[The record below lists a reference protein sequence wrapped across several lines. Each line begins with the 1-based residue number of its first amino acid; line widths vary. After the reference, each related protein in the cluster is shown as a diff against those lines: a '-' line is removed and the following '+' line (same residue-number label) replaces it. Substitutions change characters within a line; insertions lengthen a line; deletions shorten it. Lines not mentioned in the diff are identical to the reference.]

1 MELCNFLRFKRRDGS
16 YTSWLA
22 QNYFIG
28 QTIAHNGQNYPH
40 LPVAV
45 ATNSST
51 RGGDRSEAVIAAATS
66 ALTLNVFAEASQQE
80 WLLEVRSV
88 KVNRVD
94 QSLGVLLTTEYWAA
108 QQLQSDTSEP
118 IAKLQLASPLDAVKA
133 PGGRVLSQVLVG
145 ALPTSGNLTLQ

>member
-1 MELCNFLRFKRRDGS
+1 MEICNFMRFKRRNGV

-28 QTIAHNGQNYPH
+28 QSVSHNGQVYPYR
-40 LPVAV
+40 PVAV

-66 ALTLNVFAEASQQE
+66 QLTLNIFSEAASND

-94 QSLGVLLTTEYWAA
+94 QSIGVLLTVEYWATR
-108 QQLQSDTSEP
+108 QVQHDTSEP
-118 IAKLQLASPLDAVKA
+118 IVKLQLASPIDAVKS
-133 PGGRVLSQVLVG
+133 PGGRMLNQSLVG
-145 ALPTSGNLTLQ
+145 ALPSSGALTLQ